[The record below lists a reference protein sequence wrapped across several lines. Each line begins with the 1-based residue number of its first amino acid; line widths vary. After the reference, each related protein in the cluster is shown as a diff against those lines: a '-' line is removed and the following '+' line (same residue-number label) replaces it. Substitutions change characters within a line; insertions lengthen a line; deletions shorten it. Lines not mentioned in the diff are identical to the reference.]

1 MKLWLKRIVVGLGC
15 LLGILVI
22 AGTIFEAISRQ
33 QAAEKYPVQGK
44 LVDIG
49 GRKIQL
55 DCRGA
60 GSPTVVLESGLDH
73 FGSLSWAK
81 VHDSIAQT
89 TRVCTYS
96 RAGIMWSET
105 APGDFDSQRTAQDLH
120 TALIEAG
127 EQTPFVMVGHS
138 AGGIH
143 IMTFTSLYDKE
154 VAGLVFVDASHP
166 NQFEQL
172 RKVNDKFAD
181 LGIVNKIPPLLVDA
195 LSRIGVIRLITALGL
210 PLEHIP
216 SIVIS
221 TTTPYVPQSAS
232 SVLKELQAIDTTFA
246 NAKFRQLGDRPIVVL
261 TATQPPN
268 PEELKLMQMSTA
280 QERAINAVWQKLH
293 QDMATWS
300 SHSRHELVSDA
311 SHYIQFDRPDVVI
324 KAIKEVVNDVRTANL
339 KKLN

>member
-1 MKLWLKRIVVGLGC
+1 MKLWLKRIAIGLGC

-89 TRVCTYS
+89 TRVCAYS
-96 RAGIMWSET
+96 RAGIMWSEP
-105 APGDFDSQRTAQDLH
+105 APGDFDSKRTAQDLH

-127 EQTPFVMVGHS
+127 EQAPWVMVGHS
-138 AGGIH
+138 AGGPY

-181 LGIVNKIPPLLVDA
+181 LGIANKIPPLLVDT
-195 LSRIGVIRLITALGL
+195 LSRIGFIRLITALGL
-210 PLEHIP
+210 PLKRIP
-216 SIVIS
+216 PIVIS

-232 SVLKELQAIDTTFA
+232 SVLKELQAINTTLA
-246 NAKFRQLGDRPIVVL
+246 NANHFRQLGDRPIIVL
-261 TATQPPN
+261 TGTQPPS
-268 PEELKLMQMSTA
+268 PEELKVMQMSKA
-280 QERAINAVWQKLH
+280 QERAINAVWQKLQ

-300 SHSRHELVSDA
+300 SHSRHQLVNDA

-324 KAIKEVVNDVRTANL
+324 KALREVVNDVRAKGSN
-339 KKLN
+339 